1 MTVFTTKED
10 KTVNKVFRIP
20 VDTSTGPKGLLR
32 SEFVREQSS
41 LLFPLVSGTS
51 KEEVDQFLS
60 AGMVGPLESRAE
72 SITAQKRQDIYTE
85 IFEVSALSERSP
97 EQAIAELESLRED
110 NPFLKAY
117 VSPGVIE
124 ALKQSDSQLA
134 REMAQ
139 GKLANAVMAIDI
151 INSKMSEAST
161 GFVNGV
167 GDFLDVLGSD
177 LPIVSAFNVKRR
189 KELSDKFLRLLES
202 TGDPA
207 VIRAD
212 MEAIVSEAAD
222 MGFFTDSNRFY
233 LNDFLGLTQEQG
245 KGGALATQQAFAAID
260 ILASLAAVGDT
271 GKLIGLARGS
281 SKETSEALMAGVVSD
296 TVGGAVD
303 PAGWKESILTP
314 GRTTPRSPV
323 EATAVKN
330 VELELR
336 ASQEVLAIRTASG
349 SAIDDETF
357 VVVKDAILA
366 KSKKRAEEK
375 GNFRYVDADVVN
387 DGWDNIQLVE
397 LYGTTKGKAFAGN
410 KFGLRAAQ
418 IYADQILGEVV
429 AAPGGYVVKK
439 ATNVPTGAMSQ
450 GAKTEDIIKDLGL
463 FTSLDEDE
471 LGSGFFA
478 RWGSPLSQ
486 TDPTN
491 NAVLKQG
498 EFARSIA
505 TSTLERDVERQLRI
519 VGKDGKA
526 AVERVYTEL
535 RDGQFS
541 SMRDAPTVE
550 QFQDMFFKINARMPT
565 PAETRLH
572 ELKLKWNNDDWFL
585 NADLMFKKAVNRGVE
600 ILVPQDG
607 IEVGAV
613 KTTREANTGRQVWDA
628 DSKAYTPIDLLP
640 EDRDI
645 YKLVEP
651 MEFDGK
657 LHDLVASAAPKTRA
671 LKHTDVMGYNAGGSR
686 LYAPNRSNF
695 IVKQETEYA
704 LADGVTR
711 QGVPRTL
718 MVTKTE
724 KEAKKAVTEL
734 NNVVNALHAKVKPG
748 AFTQDEY
755 LRVITTKYKDNELN
769 DIISRNSA
777 WNTDV
782 HSIETLV
789 EWAGENNVD
798 LRKTV
803 QSVSDG
809 QPLTTL
815 DSMIGDVTFK
825 EVAGLP
831 GPLKMGDFRKDNVLM
846 GYGGQRVPTI
856 PPFEA
861 ISQSLMSSVA
871 RQTNTAYETRA
882 IMRLYRTALEGHI
895 QPGGKRVSYLS
906 HENIA
911 LIRNMSLRQKAHNMK
926 IDTGT
931 SMGKK
936 LELERKKIIAR
947 LEGQKMIDVAYHKR
961 REAFADILYDRGSRK
976 TAEKIDALSADPN
989 AATKGIVFEA
999 YMGLGAI
1006 DQLWVQASQMLSIM
1020 GMADKTIGVQASAIA
1035 PFFRGT
1041 LLNGHKAPSE
1051 AMAKLMGGA
1060 IGVTP
1065 EHMMAIVDTF
1075 KKSGKGFVNASVADL
1090 GEDSGGKIAFRKLRE
1105 VGRIGFTEGEL
1116 LSRITAHIAASMD
1129 YIKKFGTGVD
1139 LNSQHATRWVMHE
1152 SDKLTMAMSSTSRN
1166 TFEQIPGFQFLT
1178 YPMHVTEYML
1188 GGIAGG
1194 KKVLTTRQKI
1204 KFGLTQLAFFGV
1216 VAIPGGGWL
1225 LDKYNREYGTNLTE
1239 GGFYSLRHGI
1249 IDNAIRYLT
1258 GVETEIGTRLAWGE
1272 GLFNTMAD
1280 FQDKTWLEVISGP
1293 AGSLAVDV
1301 WGVTGDFIK
1310 NINSGGISAIGQDE
1324 LFDVFRLL
1332 KSGNMVYNG
1341 WLAFQYEMYRSKSGD
1356 MIADDITT
1364 GEGIALAL
1372 GVPLNK
1378 VNEYWRETQA
1388 RRNEIEDFKSVAK
1401 EINKLYQDWFFERK
1415 TNGYGTKQEK
1425 IILGQ
1430 LEWLYKLHQEDMPE
1444 IKRFIN
1450 KEFITKN
1457 EQMTIELAKRD
1468 AERRAKE

>member
-10 KTVNKVFRIP
+10 KPVNKVFRIP
-20 VDTSTGPKGLLR
+20 VDTATGSKGLLR
-32 SEFVREQSS
+32 SEFVKEQSS
-41 LLFPLVSGTS
+41 LLFPLVSETA

-139 GKLANAVMAIDI
+139 GKLSNAVMAIDV
-151 INSKMSEAST
+151 INTKMSEAST

-177 LPIVSAFNVKRR
+177 LPVVSAFNVKRR
-189 KELSDKFLRLLES
+189 KELSDRFLRLLES

-271 GKLIGLARGS
+271 GKLIGLVRGS
-281 SKETSEALMAGVVSD
+281 SKETSEALMAGIVSD

-349 SAIDDETF
+349 SAIDDETLAT
-357 VVVKDAILA
+357 VGQAIVA
-366 KSKKRAEEK
+366 KSKKKAEEA
-375 GNFRYVDADVVN
+375 GNFRYIDSMVDVVKDN
-387 DGWDNIQLVE
+387 WDNIQLTE
-397 LYGTTKGKAFAGN
+397 FYGTTKGKAFAGN
-410 KFGLRAAQ
+410 NFGLRAAQ

-439 ATNVPTGAMSQ
+439 ATNVPTGIMSQ
-450 GAKTEDIIKDLGL
+450 GARPQDIINDLGL
-463 FTSLDEDE
+463 WTPLKEDE
-471 LGSGFFA
+471 LGRGFFA

-486 TDPTN
+486 TDDTN

-505 TSTLERDVERQLRI
+505 ISTLERDVERQLKI
-519 VGKDGKA
+519 VGKEGKA

-541 SMRDAPTVE
+541 SMREAPTVD
-550 QFQDMFFKINARMPT
+550 QFKDMFYKTNGKMPT
-565 PAETRLH
+565 EAEVKLH

-585 NADLMFKKAVNRGVE
+585 SADIHFKKAVNRGVE

-628 DSKAYTPIDLLP
+628 DSKAYMSIELLP
-640 EDRDI
+640 EDRVI

-657 LHDLVASAAPKTRA
+657 LHDLVASAAPRTRA
-671 LKHTDVMGYNAGGSR
+671 LTHTDVMGYNAGGSR
-686 LYAPNRSNF
+686 LYAPNRTNF
-695 IVKQETEYA
+695 IVKQETEYT
-704 LADGVTR
+704 LADGTSR
-711 QGVPRTL
+711 QGMPRTL
-718 MVTKTE
+718 MVAKTE
-724 KEAKKAVTEL
+724 KEAKKAQTEI
-734 NNVVNALHAKVKPG
+734 NSIFSALHAKVNPKV
-748 AFTQDEY
+748 FTKDEY
-755 LRVITTKYKDNELN
+755 LRTITTKYKDNELN
-769 DIISRNSA
+769 DVISRNSA

-803 QSVSDG
+803 QFVSDG

-815 DSMIGDVTFK
+815 DGMIGDVTFK
-825 EVAGLP
+825 DVAIAP

-846 GYGGQRVPTI
+846 GYGGQKVPTI

-861 ISQSLMSSVA
+861 ISRSLMSSVA
-871 RQTNTAYETRA
+871 KQTETAFETRA
-882 IMRLYRTALEGHI
+882 VMRLYRTALENNL
-895 QPGGKRVSYLS
+895 LS
-906 HENIA
+906 KPNIE
-911 LIRNMSLRQKAHNMK
+911 LIRNMSLRQKARNMQ

-936 LELERKKIIAR
+936 LELERKKIISR
-947 LEGQKMIDVAYHKR
+947 LEGQKMLDVEYHKR
-961 REAFADILYDRGSRK
+961 REAFANILYDKGSRK
-976 TAEKIDALSADPN
+976 SSEVIDSLSADPN
-989 AATKGIVFEA
+989 AAARGIVFDRF
-999 YMGLGAI
+999 MGMGAI
-1006 DQLWVQASQMLSIM
+1006 DHVWVQGSQILAIS
-1020 GMADKTIGVQASAIA
+1020 GMANKTIGVQAAAIS

-1041 LLNGHKAPSE
+1041 LLNGHKAPTE
-1051 AMAKLMGGA
+1051 FMAKLMGGA

-1090 GEDSGGKIAFRKLRE
+1090 GEDSGGKIALRKVRE
-1105 VGRIGFTEGEL
+1105 FGRLGFTEGEL
-1116 LSRITAHIAASMD
+1116 ISRITAHIAASME

-1152 SDKLTMAMSSTSRN
+1152 SDKLTMAMSSTSRHWI
-1166 TFEQIPGFQFLT
+1166 EQLPMMQFMS
-1178 YPMHVTEYML
+1178 YPMRVTEYML
-1188 GGIAGG
+1188 GGLLGG
-1194 KKVLTTRQKI
+1194 KKVLTTKQKL
-1204 KFGLTQLAFFGV
+1204 KFGLTQVAFFGV
-1216 VAIPGGGWL
+1216 VAIPGGGYL
-1225 LDKYNREYGTNLTE
+1225 LDKYNREYGTEFTE
-1239 GGFYSLRHGI
+1239 SDFYTLRHGL

-1272 GLFNTMAD
+1272 GLFQTIGD
-1280 FQDKTWLEVISGP
+1280 LQDKTILETASGP
-1293 AGSLAVDV
+1293 IGDTAVDV
-1301 WGVTGDFIK
+1301 MDVVNRFVFNLQT
-1310 NINSGGISAIGQDE
+1310 GGISAIGTDE
-1324 LFDVFRLL
+1324 IVDVFRLL
-1332 KSGNMVYNG
+1332 KSGNMAYNA
-1341 WLAFQYEMYRSKSGD
+1341 WMAFKYETYRTRTGGV
-1356 MIADDITT
+1356 MDDQVST
-1364 GEGIALAL
+1364 GEAIALAL

-1378 VNEYWRETQA
+1378 VNEYWRETEA
-1388 RRNEIEDFKSVAK
+1388 RQNDVEDYKSVAK
-1401 EINKLYQDWFFERK
+1401 KINSLYQDWFFERK
-1415 TNGYGTKQEK
+1415 TNGYGTEQER

-1430 LEWLYKLHQEDMPE
+1430 LEVLYKLHQEDMPE

-1450 KEFITKN
+1450 KEFVTMN